1 MMKWVSS
8 PNINLVNQNLQNQGV
23 HQPQCTCM
31 LCQYTHRDTSSS
43 LKRISKPKRSPC
55 QKYMSRTISRVT
67 GLKCANKIS
76 EPNKDDDTQ
85 SSISL
90 FTRKPKKN
98 KTHKAIEKSKFNS
111 LPSMFRKKVKRW
123 ESLQAKSILPIY
135 RCLHIIFFRYVVLNV
150 LDK

>member
-1 MMKWVSS
+1 MKWVSS
-8 PNINLVNQNLQNQGV
+8 PNINLVNQTLQNQGV

-31 LCQYTHRDTSSS
+31 LCQYTHRDASSS

-90 FTRKPKKN
+90 FQRKPKKSKMQ
-98 KTHKAIEKSKFNS
+98 KTFEKSKFNS
-111 LPSMFRKKVKRW
+111 LPSMFRKKLKRCDMI
-123 ESLQAKSILPIY
+123 E
-135 RCLHIIFFRYVVLNV
+135 
-150 LDK
+150 